1 MAQRP
6 GAELPPSRA
15 RYLIGCWFAIVGFFA
30 GGMIGVAVA
39 KVIGQLKRCA
49 PAEGFPACDFQMYLW
64 VGGFAGALLLPAAIV
79 WRLWQS
85 DAARRRAQRG

>member
-1 MAQRP
+1 MAE
-6 GAELPPSRA
+6 GGTAEAPPSRG
-15 RYLIGCWFAIVGFFA
+15 RYLIGCWFAIVGYFA

-39 KVIGQLKRCA
+39 KLVGQLRRC
-49 PAEGFPACDFQMYLW
+49 PPPKDFPACDFETYLM
-64 VGGFAGALLLPAAIV
+64 VGTAVGMILLPGVIV